1 MRRIFAILPLDENG
15 SVLVEAAIMAPIIF
29 MLVLGSMDLL
39 FAFYEWNAAAKAV
52 QVGAR
57 IAAVSDPVALGLN
70 GLGSAAVS
78 PSSPP
83 GSPMP
88 PIRGDLRRLDPNL
101 HLQRTMRGRSRL

>member
-52 QVGAR
+52 QVG
-57 IAAVSDPVALGLN
+57 V
-70 GLGSAAVS
+70 GSR
-78 PSSPP
+78 PF
-83 GSPMP
+83 
-88 PIRGDLRRLDPNL
+88 PI
-101 HLQRTMRGRSRL
+101 RSRLGLMASVPRLSAHRPRRAAPCPHSR